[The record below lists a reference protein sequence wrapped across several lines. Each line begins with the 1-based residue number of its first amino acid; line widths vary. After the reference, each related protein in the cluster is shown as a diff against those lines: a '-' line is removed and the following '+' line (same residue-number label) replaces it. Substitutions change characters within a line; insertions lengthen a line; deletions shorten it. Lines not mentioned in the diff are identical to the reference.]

1 MSAIN
6 RRLIKTGI
14 LGTLFVVVLFYVSAT
29 HAAPAFSRQVHKV
42 HAIPAFSRQYQTSCS
57 TCHLDFPKLND
68 FGKAFKDAGFKF
80 PVDDE
85 TFLKQPPV
93 LLGAPAQKEQFPR
106 AVWPGTIPG
115 AIPIGL
121 RMSTFF
127 QYTRP
132 NRNNFNVLAGPPGTV
147 APFIPQTDFSTG
159 LFSIFA
165 AGNFGSDI
173 A

>member
-80 PVDDE
+80 PPATRALNQNPASHAGRAGTEGPVSALDLARHHTWDPARGPADE
-85 TFLKQPPV
+85 YLLPADQRQPRQ
-93 LLGAPAQKEQFPR
+93 L
-106 AVWPGTIPG
+106 
-115 AIPIGL
+115 
-121 RMSTFF
+121 
-127 QYTRP
+127 
-132 NRNNFNVLAGPPGTV
+132 
-147 APFIPQTDFSTG
+147 
-159 LFSIFA
+159 
-165 AGNFGSDI
+165 
-173 A
+173 